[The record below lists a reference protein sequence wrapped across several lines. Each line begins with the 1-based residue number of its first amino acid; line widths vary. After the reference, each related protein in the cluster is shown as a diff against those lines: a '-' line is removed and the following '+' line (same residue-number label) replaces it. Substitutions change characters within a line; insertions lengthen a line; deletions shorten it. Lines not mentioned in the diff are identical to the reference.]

1 MFIHY
6 TGRKNWKSKKWH
18 RFPIFVFKVKV
29 KWTNDPRTKFPA
41 IITTASGARPQLQ
54 AMTCALERISV
65 IVDRESL
72 SEAAEGDILVD
83 VAWKASEKQK
93 RLTTGPPDVKC
104 YCRGSWVGF
113 SLKVK
118 AGADYVCD
126 LCLRKDFGYGE
137 LLGEEGV
144 AKIFGI
150 VCYFY
155 KRYIKEERETRTCK

>member
-1 MFIHY
+1 MDEWPTDQVSRHNNNCFRRKTTTTSDGLYFRKDFGHSWYWIIEWGSWSWHI
-6 TGRKNWKSKKWH
+6 GRRCLK
-18 RFPIFVFKVKV
+18 
-29 KWTNDPRTKFPA
+29 
-41 IITTASGARPQLQ
+41 G
-54 AMTCALERISV
+54 ER
-65 IVDRESL
+65 ET
-72 SEAAEGDILVD
+72 
-83 VAWKASEKQK
+83 WK
-93 RLTTGPPDVKC
+93 RLTTGPPNVKC

-144 AKIFGI
+144 AKIFAI

-155 KRYIKEERETRTCK
+155 KRYIKEERETRTCR

>member
-1 MFIHY
+1 MTALPLVSGQLVLH
-6 TGRKNWKSKKWH
+6 
-18 RFPIFVFKVKV
+18 V
-29 KWTNDPRTKFPA
+29 
-41 IITTASGARPQLQ
+41 TT
-54 AMTCALERISV
+54 MTFALERISV

-72 SEAAEGDILVD
+72 IEGAEGDILVD

-104 YCRGSWVGF
+104 YCRGNWVGF

-137 LLGEEGV
+137 LLGEELR
-144 AKIFGI
+144 
-150 VCYFY
+150 CS
-155 KRYIKEERETRTCK
+155 

>member
-18 RFPIFVFKVKV
+18 RFPIFVFKLKV
-29 KWTNDPRTKFPA
+29 RWTNDPRTKFPA

-72 SEAAEGDILVD
+72 IEAAEGDILVD

-104 YCRGSWVGF
+104 YCKGNWVGF

-126 LCLRKDFGYGE
+126 LCLRKDFGYEE
-137 LLGEEGV
+137 LLGEELR
-144 AKIFGI
+144 
-150 VCYFY
+150 CS
-155 KRYIKEERETRTCK
+155 